1 MVPHIS
7 LKSENKFVSGLNSRK
22 DFGDQNIAGQHVTE
36 KIKLEDD
43 EHYKPSSS
51 NRGTQQ
57 TKDLLFLKDLNGTD
71 GSQHSDLKL
80 PITLHPLPPG
90 IKLQLQGS
98 SSTCDVV
105 KFAKL
110 SGPLASNN
118 LGDIR
123 LQTQVDP
130 SLKINTINVPLTV
143 PPTEAEI
150 NDMPPSK
157 DRSGH
162 IKRPMNAFMVWA
174 RIHRPSLAKANP
186 NANNA
191 EISVQLGLEWNKL
204 TEEQKKPYYDEA
216 QKIKEKHREEFPGW
230 VYQPRPGKK
239 KRFALGVPS
248 NVFPGSGQNIVS
260 TTPATIYPYRP
271 ATYSVV
277 IPNLQTN
284 VNRPSVI
291 DIFASGCCY
300 YIPTEQDEPDPSPP
314 STKVLAHGHC
324 ATKASPRGNKQCPP
338 ILSMPFKRAGQSQPL
353 RMPVAQ
359 GPRPNS
365 IILYPQTN
373 PVQVGLPTQSISNH
387 PTVQPTCPPG
397 HGRSEVHHEVPGPSA
412 VSNCSE
418 QRIPTMSVDIGKRN
432 STNEIN
438 NTHNRVTIPEV
449 PPQKE
454 IPTVANCPRNPP
466 PMPSATLPHP
476 HAYQHPPMGHAAN
489 LFGAAARFP
498 FHHPYFLPGPPYFPS
513 STCPY
518 SRPPYGYGDFANS
531 MSECLGYYEDRYQK
545 HEAMFSALNR
555 DYPFREYPD
564 DCQRNT
570 DSRSNSSIEEG
581 PHSNSLGGEEYL
593 NSVPQLDVGALENVF
608 TTPMSAPSQPQ
619 RVEMVHSDDEQEGK
633 VLKSL

>member
-1 MVPHIS
+1 MPNPQGKLPPLPNSGLPGPSTPQHLPRPLSPASLDPPTAQSLPSNCRCLPNVATEKSPGPLPRPRALGARELRPHLS
-7 LKSENKFVSGLNSRK
+7 PRGPAAAATLTFCPTRYDPQLRQRTARRRTDGRPQARRAVGPLRTQPHSQRSENKFVSGLNSRK
-22 DFGDQNIAGQHVTE
+22 DYSDQNIADQHATE
-36 KIKLEDD
+36 KIKIEDD
-43 EHYKPSSS
+43 EHYKPSS

-118 LGDIR
+118 LSDIR

-248 NVFPGSGQNIVS
+248 SVFPGSGQNIVS
-260 TTPATIYPYRP
+260 TAPATIYPYRP

-291 DIFASGCCY
+291 
-300 YIPTEQDEPDPSPP
+300 
-314 STKVLAHGHC
+314 
-324 ATKASPRGNKQCPP
+324 
-338 ILSMPFKRAGQSQPL
+338 
-353 RMPVAQ
+353 
-359 GPRPNS
+359 
-365 IILYPQTN
+365 
-373 PVQVGLPTQSISNH
+373 
-387 PTVQPTCPPG
+387 
-397 HGRSEVHHEVPGPSA
+397 
-412 VSNCSE
+412 E
-418 QRIPTMSVDIGKRN
+418 QRIPTMSVDVGKRN
-432 STNEIN
+432 SSSETN
-438 NTHNRVTIPEV
+438 NTHNRGAMPEV
-449 PPQKE
+449 PAQKE
-454 IPTVANCPRNPP
+454 IPTVPNCPRNPP
-466 PMPSATLPHP
+466 PIPSATLPHP

-564 DCQRNT
+564 DCQRNA

-593 NSVPQLDVGALENVF
+593 NSMPQLDVGALENVF

>member
-1 MVPHIS
+1 MLASVEQGVEDE
-7 LKSENKFVSGLNSRK
+7 SENKFVSGLNSRK

-51 NRGTQQ
+51 NRGAQQ

-291 DIFASGCCY
+291 DTQQLPPGQAMVEGKELKRKK
-300 YIPTEQDEPDPSPP
+300 TDDEETLS
-314 STKVLAHGHC
+314 LALSLT
-324 ATKASPRGNKQCPP
+324 ATSSLTDSAR
-338 ILSMPFKRAGQSQPL
+338 QSQSL

-373 PVQVGLPTQSISNH
+373 PVQVGLPTQNISSH
-387 PTVQPTCPPG
+387 PTVPATCPPG
-397 HGRSEVHHEVPGPSA
+397 HSRSEVHHEVPGPSA

-418 QRIPTMSVDIGKRN
+418 QRIPTMSVDVSKRN
-432 STNEIN
+432 STNETN
-438 NTHNRVTIPEV
+438 NTHNRGTIPEV
-449 PPQKE
+449 PAQKE
-454 IPTVANCPRNPP
+454 IPTVSNCPRNPP

-581 PHSNSLGGEEYL
+581 PHSNNLGGEEYL

>member
-1 MVPHIS
+1 MSEDIRKS
-7 LKSENKFVSGLNSRK
+7 LKAVLTAAPLLATPNSAKPFKVAINSENKFVSGLNSRK
-22 DFGDQNIAGQHVTE
+22 DFGDQNITGQHVNE

-43 EHYKPSSS
+43 EHYKPSNS

-71 GSQHSDLKL
+71 GTQHSDLKL

-216 QKIKEKHREEFPGW
+216 QKIKEKHREEFPGE
-230 VYQPRPGKK
+230 
-239 KRFALGVPS
+239 L
-248 NVFPGSGQNIVS
+248 
-260 TTPATIYPYRP
+260 
-271 ATYSVV
+271 
-277 IPNLQTN
+277 
-284 VNRPSVI
+284 
-291 DIFASGCCY
+291 
-300 YIPTEQDEPDPSPP
+300 
-314 STKVLAHGHC
+314 
-324 ATKASPRGNKQCPP
+324 KAS
-338 ILSMPFKRAGQSQPL
+338 QSQSL
-353 RMPVAQ
+353 RMPVSQ

-387 PTVQPTCPPG
+387 PTVPPTCPPG
-397 HGRSEVHHEVPGPSA
+397 HSRSEVHHEVPGPSA

-418 QRIPTMSVDIGKRN
+418 QRMPTMSVDVGKRN
-432 STNEIN
+432 STNETN

-449 PPQKE
+449 PAQKE
-454 IPTVANCPRNPP
+454 IPTVSNCPRNPP

>member
-1 MVPHIS
+1 M
-7 LKSENKFVSGLNSRK
+7 
-22 DFGDQNIAGQHVTE
+22 TE
-36 KIKLEDD
+36 KIKIED
-43 EHYKPSSS
+43 EHYKLSSS

-71 GSQHSDLKL
+71 RSQQTDLKL
-80 PITLHPLPPG
+80 PITLHTLPPG

-98 SSTCDVV
+98 PSTCEVV
-105 KFAKL
+105 KFTKL
-110 SGPLASNN
+110 PGPLATNN
-118 LGDIR
+118 ISDIR

-174 RIHRPSLAKANP
+174 RIHRPQLAKANP

-248 NVFPGSGQNIVS
+248 NAFPGSGQTIVS
-260 TTPATIYPYRP
+260 TAPATIYPYRP

-277 IPNLQTN
+277 VPNLQAN

-291 DIFASGCCY
+291 
-300 YIPTEQDEPDPSPP
+300 
-314 STKVLAHGHC
+314 
-324 ATKASPRGNKQCPP
+324 
-338 ILSMPFKRAGQSQPL
+338 AGQNQSL
-353 RMPVAQ
+353 RVPVTQ
-359 GPRPNS
+359 GPRPSS
-365 IILYPQTN
+365 IILYPQTS
-373 PVQVGLPTQSISNH
+373 PVQVGLSAQNISSH
-387 PTVQPTCPPG
+387 PAVPVTCPPG
-397 HGRSEVHHEVPGPSA
+397 HSRSEVHHKVSSPSA
-412 VSNCSE
+412 VSNCTE
-418 QRIPTMSVDIGKRN
+418 QRISTMSVNVGKRN
-432 STNEIN
+432 SSSETN
-438 NTHNRVTIPEV
+438 NTHNRDAMPEV
-449 PPQKE
+449 PTQKE
-454 IPTVANCPRNPP
+454 IPAVNNCPRNPP
-466 PMPSATLPHP
+466 ALPSATLPHP

-531 MSECLGYYEDRYQK
+531 ISECLGYYEDRYQK

-564 DCQRNT
+564 DCQRSA

-581 PHSNSLGGEEYL
+581 PHPNNLGGEEYL
-593 NSVPQLDVGALENVF
+593 SSMPELDVGALENVF

-619 RVEMVHSDDEQEGK
+619 RVEMAHSDDEQEGK
-633 VLKSL
+633 ILKSL

>member
-1 MVPHIS
+1 MITMEASPN
-7 LKSENKFVSGLNSRK
+7 KAAQSENKFVSGLSSKK
-22 DFGDQNIAGQHVTE
+22 DYSNQNIAGQHVTE
-36 KIKLEDD
+36 NIKVEDD
-43 EHYKPSSS
+43 QDYKPSS
-51 NRGTQQ
+51 NKGTQQ

-71 GSQHSDLKL
+71 GSQQTDLKF

-118 LGDIR
+118 LSDIR

-239 KRFALGVPS
+239 KRFALGVPT

-284 VNRPSVI
+284 VNRSTVI
-291 DIFASGCCY
+291 S
-300 YIPTEQDEPDPSPP
+300 
-314 STKVLAHGHC
+314 
-324 ATKASPRGNKQCPP
+324 
-338 ILSMPFKRAGQSQPL
+338 QSQPL
-353 RMPVAQ
+353 RVPVTQ

-373 PVQVGLPTQSISNH
+373 PVQVGLPAANISSH
-387 PTVQPTCPPG
+387 PAVPVTCPPA
-397 HGRSEVHHEVPGPSA
+397 HNRNEVHHDASAPPSA
-412 VSNCSE
+412 ASNSAE
-418 QRIPTMSVDIGKRN
+418 QRIPTIPADASKRN
-432 STNEIN
+432 SSSEMN
-438 NTHNRVTIPEV
+438 NTHNRGAMLEV
-449 PPQKE
+449 PTQKE
-454 IPTVANCPRNPP
+454 IATLPNCPRNPP
-466 PMPSATLPHP
+466 PIPSATLPHP

-498 FHHPYFLPGPPYFPS
+498 FHHPYFIPGPPYFPS

-518 SRPPYGYGDFANS
+518 SRPPYGYSDFANS

-564 DCQRNT
+564 DCQHNA

-581 PHSNSLGGEEYL
+581 AHSTSLGGEEYL
-593 NSVPQLDVGALENVF
+593 NSMPHLDVGALENVF

-619 RVEMVHSDDEQEGK
+619 RVEMTHSDDEQEGK

>member
-1 MVPHIS
+1 MITMEAS
-7 LKSENKFVSGLNSRK
+7 LNKTIQSENKYVSGLSSRK
-22 DFGDQNIAGQHVTE
+22 DYGDQNIAGQHMTE
-36 KIKLEDD
+36 KIKIEDD
-43 EHYKPSSS
+43 DHYKPSGS

-71 GSQHSDLKL
+71 GSQHTDLKL

-98 SSTCDVV
+98 TSTCDVV

-110 SGPLASNN
+110 SGSLASNN

-216 QKIKEKHREEFPGW
+216 QKIKEKHREEFP
-230 VYQPRPGKK
+230 
-239 KRFALGVPS
+239 
-248 NVFPGSGQNIVS
+248 
-260 TTPATIYPYRP
+260 
-271 ATYSVV
+271 
-277 IPNLQTN
+277 
-284 VNRPSVI
+284 
-291 DIFASGCCY
+291 
-300 YIPTEQDEPDPSPP
+300 
-314 STKVLAHGHC
+314 
-324 ATKASPRGNKQCPP
+324 
-338 ILSMPFKRAGQSQPL
+338 AGQSQSL
-353 RMPVAQ
+353 RMPVTQ

-373 PVQVGLPTQSISNH
+373 PVQVGLSTQNISSH
-387 PTVQPTCPPG
+387 PAVPVTCPPG
-397 HGRSEVHHEVPGPSA
+397 HSRNEVHHEVPGPSA
-412 VSNCSE
+412 VSNCAE
-418 QRIPTMSVDIGKRN
+418 QRIPTMSVDVGKRN
-432 STNEIN
+432 SSSEMN
-438 NTHNRVTIPEV
+438 NTHNRGAMPEV
-449 PPQKE
+449 QPQKE
-454 IPTVANCPRNPP
+454 IPTAPNCPRNAPSI
-466 PMPSATLPHP
+466 PSATLPHP

-564 DCQRNT
+564 DCQRNA

-581 PHSNSLGGEEYL
+581 PHSNNLGGEEYL

>member
-1 MVPHIS
+1 MNRKPEPAAERWQRVVEWGMSTIFPD
-7 LKSENKFVSGLNSRK
+7 SENKFVLGLSSRK
-22 DFGDQNIAGQHVTE
+22 DQNVTTANKVGQHVTE

-43 EHYKPSSS
+43 DYYKASSS
-51 NRGTQQ
+51 NRGAQPS
-57 TKDLLFLKDLNGTD
+57 KDVLFLKDLNGTD
-71 GSQHSDLKL
+71 GSQHPDLKL
-80 PITLHPLPPG
+80 PITLHALPPG
-90 IKLQLQGS
+90 IKFQLQGS

-110 SGPLASNN
+110 PGQLAPSN
-118 LGDIR
+118 LSDIR

-130 SLKINTINVPLTV
+130 SMKINTINVPLTV
-143 PPTEAEI
+143 PPTDAEI

-248 NVFPGSGQNIVS
+248 NVFSGSGQNIVT

-277 IPNLQTN
+277 IPNLQTS

-291 DIFASGCCY
+291 
-300 YIPTEQDEPDPSPP
+300 
-314 STKVLAHGHC
+314 
-324 ATKASPRGNKQCPP
+324 
-338 ILSMPFKRAGQSQPL
+338 AGQSQSL
-353 RMPVAQ
+353 RMPVTQ
-359 GPRPNS
+359 GQRPNS

-373 PVQVGLPTQSISNH
+373 PVQVGLSTQSMPSH
-387 PTVQPTCPPG
+387 STVPAPCPPG

-412 VSNCSE
+412 ASNCTE
-418 QRIPTMSVDIGKRN
+418 QRIPTMTVDVGKRN
-432 STNEIN
+432 STNETN
-438 NTHNRVTIPEV
+438 NLHSRNVIPEV
-449 PPQKE
+449 PAQKE
-454 IPTVANCPRNPP
+454 IPTVSSCPRNPP
-466 PMPSATLPHP
+466 PMPSGSLPHP

-581 PHSNSLGGEEYL
+581 PHPSSLGGEEYL

>member
-1 MVPHIS
+1 MRQKQTVRPEQHLYFETKDSAIAQKIANDTHAVDIF
-7 LKSENKFVSGLNSRK
+7 LGIVSENKFVSGLSSRK

-51 NRGTQQ
+51 NRGAQQ

-71 GSQHSDLKL
+71 GSQHTDLKL

-291 DIFASGCCY
+291 
-300 YIPTEQDEPDPSPP
+300 
-314 STKVLAHGHC
+314 
-324 ATKASPRGNKQCPP
+324 
-338 ILSMPFKRAGQSQPL
+338 GQSQSL

-373 PVQVGLPTQSISNH
+373 PVQVGLPTQSISSH
-387 PTVQPTCPPG
+387 PTVPATCPPG
-397 HGRSEVHHEVPGPSA
+397 HSRNEVHHEVPGPSS
-412 VSNCSE
+412 VSNCAE
-418 QRIPTMSVDIGKRN
+418 QRIPTMSVDVGKRN
-432 STNEIN
+432 STSETN
-438 NTHNRVTIPEV
+438 NSHNRGTIPEV
-449 PPQKE
+449 PAQKE
-454 IPTVANCPRNPP
+454 IPTVSSCPRNPP
-466 PMPSATLPHP
+466 PIPSATLPHP